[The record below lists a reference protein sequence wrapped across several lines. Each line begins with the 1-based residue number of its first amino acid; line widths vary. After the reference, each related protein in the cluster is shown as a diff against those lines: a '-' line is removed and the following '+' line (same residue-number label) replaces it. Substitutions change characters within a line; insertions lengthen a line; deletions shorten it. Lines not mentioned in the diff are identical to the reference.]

1 MLDRFLGGNIQFTEE
16 VSCGFSFTQCIFAP
30 GGEYLGLV
38 ISSVY
43 LSSLLLKSTFEM
55 VYHAY
60 CAISIYSKNEIRTF
74 LDLV

>member
-1 MLDRFLGGNIQFTEE
+1 MGFRSLSAFLRQ
-16 VSCGFSFTQCIFAP
+16 

-55 VYHAY
+55 VFHAY
-60 CAISIYSKNEIRTF
+60 YAISIYSKNEIRTF